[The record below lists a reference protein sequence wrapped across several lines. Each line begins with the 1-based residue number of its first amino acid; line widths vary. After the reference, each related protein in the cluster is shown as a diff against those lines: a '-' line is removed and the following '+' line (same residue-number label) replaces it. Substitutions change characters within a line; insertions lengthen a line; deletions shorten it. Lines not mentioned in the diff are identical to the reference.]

1 MCSDCDMA
9 EMPRCILLN
18 LFIGGDLHGKRIR
31 KNYISI

>member
-18 LFIGGDLHGKRIR
+18 LFIGGDLTWQM
-31 KNYISI
+31 N